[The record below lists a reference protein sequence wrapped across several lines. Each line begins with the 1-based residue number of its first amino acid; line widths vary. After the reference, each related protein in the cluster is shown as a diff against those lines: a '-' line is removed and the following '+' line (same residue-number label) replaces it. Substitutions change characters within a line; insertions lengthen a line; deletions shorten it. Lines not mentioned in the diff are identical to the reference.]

1 MGHVNGE
8 HEQPSVLVQREPGG
22 PLILVLELDGQ
33 SFALTPAQAGDLGEL
48 LWEVAGLE
56 ERTNGSAGE
65 FKVRLADG
73 MFEVLTRHPDGFEPA
88 DPHGVRQVKRYG

>member
-1 MGHVNGE
+1 MNTANGTRLRFTKM
-8 HEQPSVLVQREPGG
+8 HGLGNDFVV
-22 PLILVLELDGQ
+22 LDGINQ
-33 SFALTPAQAGDLGEL
+33 AVALTPAQAGDLGEL